1 MNATTI
7 ITVALATVVLLII
20 IGLAVGL
27 AYYRWR
33 TTELLA
39 GFSEFIR
46 QNRKLEDE
54 VNELSRELNHNDNH
68 TKELSIKNK

>member
-27 AYYRWR
+27 VYYRWR

-54 VNELSRELNHNDNH
+54 VNELSRELNHNNNH
-68 TKELSIKNK
+68 PEELSIN

>member
-27 AYYRWR
+27 VYYRWR
-33 TTELLA
+33 TTELLT

-54 VNELSRELNHNDNH
+54 VNELSRESNHNNDLPE
-68 TKELSIKNK
+68 ELSINNK